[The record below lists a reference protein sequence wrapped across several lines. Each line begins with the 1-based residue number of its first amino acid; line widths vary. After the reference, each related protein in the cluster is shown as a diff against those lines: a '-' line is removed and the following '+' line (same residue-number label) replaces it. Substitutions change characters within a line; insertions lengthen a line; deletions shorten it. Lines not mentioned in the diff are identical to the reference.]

1 MLNEFIDEHAKKL
14 TPYDQAVYMAL
25 CRHVNGDGE
34 TFVSARTIAIKMGIN
49 KNTVSNSIKHLKVYG
64 LTIQLKGGERKKST
78 LKIVNVSFK
87 DTQLSCSVIHKEDIK
102 EEKKE
107 ALSAQRERTP
117 EEQERIN
124 QALNDIRK
132 SLASKLTLN
141 KQNYE

>member
-25 CRHVNGDGE
+25 CRHVNGNGE

-49 KNTVSNSIKHLKVYG
+49 KNTVSNSIKHLKLYNLV
-64 LTIQLKGGERKKST
+64 IQLKGGERKKST

-87 DTQLSCSVIHKEDIK
+87 DSQLSCPVIHKEEIK

-107 ALSAQRERTP
+107 ALFAQQKRTP

-124 QALNDIRK
+124 QRLEEMRNSLINKLALNK
-132 SLASKLTLN
+132 K
-141 KQNYE
+141 YE